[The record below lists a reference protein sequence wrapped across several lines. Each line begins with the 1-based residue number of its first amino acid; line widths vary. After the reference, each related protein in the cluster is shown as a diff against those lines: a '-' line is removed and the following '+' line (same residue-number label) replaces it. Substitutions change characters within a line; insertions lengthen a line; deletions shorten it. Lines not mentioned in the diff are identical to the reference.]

1 MINVGILQAILKLKD
16 QMTPALGRA
25 QKSLR
30 NFGSKA
36 KQAGMRMIGVS
47 LALAGAGA
55 AALKFAIDMNKSMA
69 NVATLIPGSTQRVLE
84 LKKGV
89 QDLAIETGKS
99 TADLADGLYQVV
111 SAFGDTADT
120 AKILE
125 INARAATAGLATTT
139 DAINLTSAVTK
150 GYGDTSAEATAKVAD
165 LAFIAVKLGQTTF
178 PELAQSIG
186 RVVPLTAELKVS
198 QEELFG
204 VMATATGV
212 TGGAAEV
219 STQLRGVMQSLL
231 APTKSMEAV
240 FTQLGV
246 ETGKAAIEQ
255 EGLQGVINA
264 VTQMAKQSGE
274 PLQKYIGSIEGQTLA
289 LALAGPQAAILTEKT
304 KEMMVAAGGM
314 SEAYQEQTE
323 GINAAGHAW
332 NQMRQAVVVMMQEI
346 GDSLV
351 PLFRV
356 VVELL
361 KDQVVPFV
369 RRLVKGFSELSPVT
383 QQVIAGIAGLVVVGG
398 PLLILLGMM
407 ATAIGAVSV
416 PLVLVVAGVGAAIAI
431 FLAFREEIVG
441 FIENGINKLIEGF
454 DNARLWLGLLTEEE
468 HAARKAQRELTKEV
482 QLFGPPIALMNQETK
497 ALGQELAAVTTPRV
511 YQFGTA
517 VKLSAIEVV
526 DLADNIKHLRQDF
539 PGIEAMPLVPFAKF
553 YDSLHLVN
561 LEAER
566 APSIFKG
573 WGTSVKQGFN
583 NLWQGMT
590 GGTGKLSGMFDQLGH
605 GIINGFGHIVAG
617 GMTSLIN
624 KGVQLGIQG
633 LAKLGSWIR
642 SKFGPAEAE
651 KDARAMVQVFEQ
663 MVAQSLTQEQMAEAG
678 GERWKQI
685 TIGVR
690 DAYLAA
696 GLSVEEAMRDV
707 ESLWEATKQG
717 PDAVQSVIDKV
728 QELAGEFH
736 SLNALE
742 LQDKYMDIHASYRYA
757 NERRDM
763 GQETESNFQSGT
775 GGRYVDFGS
784 GSPVVLHGKERIVT
798 EAEGSSDSAIL
809 QGIRRDLKTM
819 PIMIRDAII
828 LAG

>member
-16 QMTPALGRA
+16 QMSPGLKKA
-25 QKSLR
+25 QASLS
-30 NFGSKA
+30 NFGSRV
-36 KQAGMRMIGVS
+36 KQMRQQMLGVS
-47 LALAGAGA
+47 LGIATAGA

-69 NVATLIPGSTQRVLE
+69 NVATLIPGSTERVEE
-84 LKKGV
+84 LKRGV

-120 AKILE
+120 AKILD

-150 GYGDTSAEATAKVAD
+150 GYGDTSAEATAKAAD
-165 LAFIAVKLGQTTF
+165 LAFTAVKLGQTTF

-240 FTQLGV
+240 FSQLGV

-264 VTQMAKQSGE
+264 VTQMAEQSGE

-304 KEMMVAAGGM
+304 KEMTVAAGGM
-314 SEAYQEQTE
+314 SEAYAEQTE
-323 GINAAGHAW
+323 GVNAAGHAW
-332 NQMRQAVVVMMQEI
+332 NQMRQAIAVMMQEI

-361 KDQVVPFV
+361 KDHVVPFV
-369 RRLVKGFSELSPVT
+369 RRLVQGFSDLSPTT
-383 QQVIAGIAGLVVVGG
+383 QKVILGLTGLVTVAG
-398 PLLILLGMM
+398 PLLTILGIM
-407 ATAIGAVSV
+407 ATAIGAVSL
-416 PLVLVVAGVGAAIAI
+416 PLVAIVAGVGAAIAI
-431 FLAFREEIVG
+431 FLAFREEIVE
-441 FIENGINKLIEGF
+441 FIENGINKLVEGF
-454 DNARLWLGLLTEEE
+454 DRAKHWLGILSDEEY
-468 HAARKAQRELTKEV
+468 AARKAQRELTKEV
-482 QLFGPPIALMNQETK
+482 ELFGPPISLMNQETQK
-497 ALGQELAAVTTPRV
+497 LGQELATVTTPQV
-511 YQFGTA
+511 YKFNAA
-517 VKLSAIEVV
+517 VKTAAIETG
-526 DLADNIKHLRQDF
+526 DLAGNLNHLRQDF

-553 YDSLHLVN
+553 YDSLNLVN

-566 APSIFKG
+566 APNIFKG

-583 NLWQGMT
+583 SLWQGMT

-605 GIINGFGHIVAG
+605 GIINGFGEIVAG
-617 GMTSLIN
+617 GMTTLIN

-633 LAKLGSWIR
+633 LGKLGSWIH

-663 MVAQSLTQEQMAEAG
+663 MVTQSLTQEQMAEAG
-678 GERWKQI
+678 GERWKQV

-707 ESLWEATKQG
+707 ENLWKATKEG

-728 QELAGEFH
+728 QELAGEFV

-742 LQDKYMDIHASYRYA
+742 LQDKYMDIHATYKYA
-757 NERRDM
+757 NERRNM
-763 GQETESNFQSGT
+763 GPETEGDFQSGT
-775 GGRYVDFGS
+775 GGRYVDFGA
-784 GSPVVLHGKERIVT
+784 GTPVTLHGKERVMT
-798 EAEGSSDSAIL
+798 EAEGASDSAIL
-809 QGIRRDLKTM
+809 LGIRRDLKQM
-819 PIMIRDAII
+819 PIMIRDAMI
-828 LAG
+828 LAS